1 VVPQSKASLQNGLK
15 LNAFSLVNLTVCV
28 GISIEFTAHLAYN
41 FLAQPGQDS
50 AAGRDERVRNALGF
64 MGPAIVHGSVT
75 SLIAAAALSLSSIQ
89 FIVEYYFFMFF
100 FMVVIATLNG
110 LLLLPVLLSLMGDSP
125 VSSAAAGS
133 SDHDA
138 GEVAMRQFSGHFFKE
153 QFASGDRRTYD
164 ADAEEHKSDTG
175 PEA

>member
-1 VVPQSKASLQNGLK
+1 
-15 LNAFSLVNLTVCV
+15 
-28 GISIEFTAHLAYN
+28 
-41 FLAQPGQDS
+41 
-50 AAGRDERVRNALGF
+50 

-125 VSSAAAGS
+125 APAAAAAGG

-138 GEVAMRQFSGHFFKE
+138 GGVAMSHLSGHFYKE
-153 QFASGDRRTYD
+153 AFPASGDRQTYD
-164 ADAEEHKSDTG
+164 ADTEEHKPDTG
-175 PEA
+175 VRTSL